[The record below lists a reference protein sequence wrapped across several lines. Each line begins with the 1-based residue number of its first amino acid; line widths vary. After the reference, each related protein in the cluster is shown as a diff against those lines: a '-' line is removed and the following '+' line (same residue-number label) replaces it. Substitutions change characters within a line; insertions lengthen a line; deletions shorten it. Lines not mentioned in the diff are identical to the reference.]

1 MHAGSADGQREP
13 ADRGGARRGGDGPPA
28 TIAAFDFDGT
38 LTTRDTLLSFVSW
51 RRRRREVVLD
61 LVKTMPMLALY
72 GARLV
77 GNERHKMALFA
88 GAFRDMPADAFERW
102 ARDFA
107 RNELPRMIRGEAL
120 ERVSFHQERGDRVV
134 IVSASP
140 TDWIVPWAVSKGITE
155 IIGNPA
161 EVSDGRVTGR
171 LAGANCYGPEKLRR
185 LLALNP
191 QRESYTLF
199 AYGDGRG
206 DRELLAAAD
215 HSYYRRFE

>member
-1 MHAGSADGQREP
+1 MP
-13 ADRGGARRGGDGPPA
+13 PPA

-38 LTTRDTLLSFVSW
+38 LTTRDSLLRFVSW
-51 RRRRREVVLD
+51 RRRRTEVVLD
-61 LVKTMPMLALY
+61 LVKTLPMLALY

-77 GNERHKMALFA
+77 GNETHKMALFA
-88 GAFRDMPADAFERW
+88 GAFRDMPADAYERW
-102 ARDFA
+102 AREFA
-107 RNELPRMIRGEAL
+107 RSELPRMIRAEAL
-120 ERVSFHQERGDRVV
+120 QRVSFHQQRGDRVI
-134 IVSASP
+134 IVTASP
-140 TDWIVPWAVSKGITE
+140 TDWIVPWAESAGITE

-191 QRESYTLF
+191 ERESYTLF

-206 DRELLAAAD
+206 DRELLAAAN
-215 HSYYRRFE
+215 HAYYRRFE

>member
-1 MHAGSADGQREP
+1 M
-13 ADRGGARRGGDGPPA
+13 PPSA

-38 LTTRDTLLSFVSW
+38 LTTRDSLFRFISW
-51 RRRRREVVLD
+51 RRRRAEVALD
-61 LVKTMPMLALY
+61 LVKTLPLLALY
-72 GARLV
+72 SARLV
-77 GNERHKMALFA
+77 GNEDHKMALFA
-88 GAFRDMPADAFERW
+88 RAFRDMPADSYERW

-107 RNELPRMIRGEAL
+107 RSEIPGMIRAEAL
-120 ERVSFHQERGDRVV
+120 ARVRFHQERGDRVV
-134 IVSASP
+134 LITASP
-140 TDWIVPWAVSKGITE
+140 TDWIVPWAASEGIKE

-161 EVSDGRVTGR
+161 EVSEGRVTGR
-171 LAGANCYGPEKLRR
+171 LAGANCYGPEKVRR

-191 QRESYTLF
+191 DRESYTLF

>member
-1 MHAGSADGQREP
+1 VEAE
-13 ADRGGARRGGDGPPA
+13 ADREAGGSRLFAYRHVGMPPPA

-38 LTTRDTLLSFVSW
+38 LTTRDSLLRFISW
-51 RRRRREVVLD
+51 RRRRAEVALD
-61 LVKTMPMLALY
+61 LVKTLPLLALY

-77 GNERHKMALFA
+77 GNETHKMALFA
-88 GAFRDMPADAFERW
+88 RAFRDKPADAFERW
-102 ARDFA
+102 AGDFA
-107 RNELPRMIRGEAL
+107 RSELPRMIRGEAL
-120 ERVSFHQERGDRVV
+120 ERVRFHQERGDRVL

-140 TDWIVPWAVSKGITE
+140 TDWIVPWAASEGITE

-191 QRESYTLF
+191 ERESYTLF

-206 DRELLAAAD
+206 DRELLAAAN
-215 HSYYRRFE
+215 HPYYRRFE

>member
-1 MHAGSADGQREP
+1 MKLPQAIGPIHFVGI
-13 ADRGGARRGGDGPPA
+13 GGIGMSG
-28 TIAAFDFDGT
+28 IAEV
-38 LTTRDTLLSFVSW
+38 LLN
-51 RRRRREVVLD
+51 
-61 LVKTMPMLALY
+61 LVKTAPLLALY

-77 GNERHKMALFA
+77 GNETHKMALFA

-102 ARDFA
+102 AGDFA
-107 RNELPRMIRGEAL
+107 RSELPRMIRDEAL
-120 ERVSFHQERGDRVV
+120 ERVRFHQRRGDGVV

-191 QRESYTLF
+191 ERESYTLF

-215 HSYYRRFE
+215 HAYYRRFA

>member
-1 MHAGSADGQREP
+1 M
-13 ADRGGARRGGDGPPA
+13 PPGA

-38 LTTRDTLLSFVSW
+38 LTTRDSLFRFICW
-51 RRRRREVVLD
+51 RRRRAEVVSD
-61 LVKTMPMLALY
+61 LVRTLPLLALY
-72 GARLV
+72 SARLV

-88 GAFRDMPADAFERW
+88 RAFKDMPADAFERR

-107 RNELPRMIRGEAL
+107 RSEIPPMIRAEAM
-120 ERVSFHQERGDRVV
+120 ERVRLHQQRGDRVV
-134 IVSASP
+134 LVSASP
-140 TDWIVPWAVSKGITE
+140 TDWIVPWAASEGIADV
-155 IIGNPA
+155 IGNPA
-161 EVSDGRVTGR
+161 EVSDGMVTGR
-171 LAGANCYGPEKLRR
+171 LAGVNCYGPEKVRR

-215 HSYYRRFE
+215 HPYYRCFE

>member
-1 MHAGSADGQREP
+1 MP
-13 ADRGGARRGGDGPPA
+13 PPA

-38 LTTRDTLLSFVSW
+38 LTTRDSFLRFISW
-51 RRRRREVVLD
+51 RRGRAEVVLD
-61 LVKTMPMLALY
+61 LVKTLPMLALY

-88 GAFRDMPADAFERW
+88 RAFGGMPADAFEGW
-102 ARDFA
+102 AGDFA
-107 RNELPRMIRGEAL
+107 RSEVPRMIRSEAL
-120 ERVSFHQERGDRVV
+120 ERVRFHQQRGDRVV

-140 TDWIVPWAVSKGITE
+140 TDWIVPWAVGEGITE

-161 EVSDGRVTGR
+161 EVADGRVTGR
-171 LAGANCYGPEKLRR
+171 LAGANCYGAEKVRR

-206 DRELLAAAD
+206 DKELLAAAN
-215 HSYYRRFE
+215 HPYYRCFE